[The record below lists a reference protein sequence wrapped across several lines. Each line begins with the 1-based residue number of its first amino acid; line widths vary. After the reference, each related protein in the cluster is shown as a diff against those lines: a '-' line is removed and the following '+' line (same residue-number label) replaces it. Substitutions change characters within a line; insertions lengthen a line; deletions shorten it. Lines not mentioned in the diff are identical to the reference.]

1 MWFLGVVAAMILAV
15 VLLRHYAERTTQ
27 LYILCLVAFSWSLG
41 FIYFLV
47 LPFDLEHAFCRAC
60 REHGSHAGDCRCLP
74 MPGIELLV
82 GKVADSFECFLDLA
96 HNTGSLEMTCVLT
109 GSLWWA

>member
-1 MWFLGVVAAMILAV
+1 MWFLGVVAAIILAV

-41 FIYFLV
+41 FTYFLV

-60 REHGSHAGDCRCLP
+60 REHGSHAADCRCLP
-74 MPGIELLV
+74 MPGIEI
-82 GKVADSFECFLDLA
+82 LDDLFPIVYGRA
-96 HNTGSLEMTCVLT
+96 PPAPPTRHASRRR
-109 GSLWWA
+109 A